1 MISLIKEYLLYK
13 KLKRKCQEGESVRK
27 GHWRHFRNKKHT
39 RITPCIV
46 KSELPRFATDK
57 EAGFGNKTL
66 Q

>member
-46 KSELPRFATDK
+46 KK
-57 EAGFGNKTL
+57 EKVQHL
-66 Q
+66 